1 MIGRLLKLLFSKPS
15 EVIKAPDA
23 DIVTKVV
30 YKAVEPS
37 PQLQTDYNLDEL
49 SLEDP
54 FTLQQSD
61 LTYNVNNKDYEDLE
75 KNLQKYISS

>member
-1 MIGRLLKLLFSKPS
+1 MIGRLLKLLFSIPS
-15 EVIKAPDA
+15 VCTHTPEVE
-23 DIVTKVV
+23 IVTKVV

-37 PQLQTDYNLDEL
+37 PQLQADYSVEEL

-75 KNLQKYISS
+75 KNLQKYLSS

>member
-1 MIGRLLKLLFSKPS
+1 MIRRLLKLLFPKPS
-15 EVIKAPDA
+15 ESVRTPDVE
-23 DIVTKVV
+23 IVTKVV
-30 YKAVEPS
+30 YKAIEPL
-37 PQLQTDYNLDEL
+37 PQMQTDYSIPEL

-75 KNLQKYISS
+75 KNLQKYLPA

>member
-1 MIGRLLKLLFSKPS
+1 MH
-15 EVIKAPDA
+15 A
-23 DIVTKVV
+23 DYSI
-30 YKAVEPS
+30 P
-37 PQLQTDYNLDEL
+37 EL

-75 KNLQKYISS
+75 KNLQKYLPA

>member
-1 MIGRLLKLLFSKPS
+1 MIGRLLKLFFSKSLES
-15 EVIKAPDA
+15 ESSFDGE
-23 DIVTKVV
+23 IVTKVV
-30 YKAVEPS
+30 YKAIEPL
-37 PQLQTDYNLDEL
+37 PQMQADYSIPEL

-75 KNLQKYISS
+75 KNLQKYLPA